1 MLSLPNIV
9 TLLRLAAVPVIVALS
24 YSRNVT
30 GIALAAVVFAAAAI
44 SDWLDGYLAR
54 RLGAQTRVG
63 ELLDPVTDK
72 VMVLATLFVL
82 WDVEVLP
89 LWIVLV
95 NAFREASVTAVRCA
109 ASTPQ
114 GIVVATWMG
123 KAKFVIQVAVVEL
136 AYLYLLL
143 LTVDRG
149 LPGGRQL
156 VFWAAVVMTA
166 VSLGFLAWF
175 TLIHRA
181 QLFTAL
187 ARRSDM
193 RHSRPGERWTEDSG

>member
-95 NAFREASVTAVRCA
+95 NAFREASVTAVRHA

-143 LTVDRG
+143 LTVDRR